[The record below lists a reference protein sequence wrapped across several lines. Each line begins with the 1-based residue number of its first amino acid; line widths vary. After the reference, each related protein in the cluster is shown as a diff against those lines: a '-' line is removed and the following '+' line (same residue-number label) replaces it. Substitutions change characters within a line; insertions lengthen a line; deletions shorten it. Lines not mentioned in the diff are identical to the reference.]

1 MTQPRQQI
9 FEGVRVLDLVSREAG
24 VTLAGA
30 VMADFGADVIKIDK
44 PGEPEPAVGAH
55 YAKNGIN
62 LPYKVK
68 GRNKRHITLDIS
80 KPQGRDIFHK
90 LVEKADV
97 VIENFPAGAM
107 EEWGHDWETLRSV
120 NPRLIFCRI
129 SDYGQTGPYR
139 RRRLDGRT
147 AEAFGGFSYIDGY
160 EDGPPLHSQMDMG
173 GSVAGIW
180 AFIGIAG
187 ALYWRDVQGGGKGQ
201 VIDLG
206 LYEPIYRQIVNNVT
220 GYTSTGVSNKRYG
233 NRKHGGFPWVDSHT
247 TKDGKHF
254 TYSAAT
260 RATFRDQMLAMGMFI
275 DPRFKDFPTTW
286 EHREEYHEAA
296 VEWMKERTLAE
307 VDEAFKGYECASTPV
322 MDAER
327 LCNDPHLIAR
337 EDIITVDDPDLGPIR
352 MQGIIPKFEKTPG
365 RVRHAGERPGA
376 RNQEVYRELLGLG
389 AQELEDLRAA
399 GVI

>member
-1 MTQPRQQI
+1 MTQPKQQI

-24 VTLAGA
+24 ATIASSYL
-30 VMADFGADVIKIDK
+30 ADFGADIIKIDK

-97 VIENFPAGAM
+97 VIENFPAGDM
-107 EEWGHDWETLRSV
+107 EEWGHDWETLHSI

-147 AEAFGGFSYIDGY
+147 AEAFGGFAYIDG
-160 EDGPPLHSQMDMG
+160 EMSRQPLHSQFDMG
-173 GSVAGIW
+173 GGVAGIW
-180 AFIGIAG
+180 AAFGIIA
-187 ALYWRDVQGGGKGQ
+187 ALIWRDVKGGGKGQ

-206 LYEPIYRQIVNNVT
+206 LYEPLYRQMQGNIT
-220 GYTSTGVSNKRYG
+220 SYTSTGAPLKRSG
-233 NRKHGGFPWVDSHT
+233 SRKSGGIPWVDTHE
-247 TKDGKHF
+247 TKDGGHF
-254 TYSAAT
+254 TYSAVT
-260 RATFRDQMLAMGMFI
+260 RATMRDQMLAMGMFI
-275 DPRFKDFPTTW
+275 DPRFKDFPTAFQ
-286 EHREEYHEAA
+286 HRDEYHETAKN
-296 VEWMKERTLAE
+296 WMKGHTLAE
-307 VDEAFKGYECASTPV
+307 VDDAFQRYECSSSIV
-322 MDAER
+322 MNAET
-327 LCNDPHLIAR
+327 LIDNPHLIAR

-352 MQGIIPKFEKTPG
+352 MQGIIPKFSKTPG

-376 RNQEVYRELLGLG
+376 RNQEVYGELLGLG
-389 AQELEDLRAA
+389 AQELEGLRAA